1 MNISI
6 FSINPPPVDKPFRV
20 FFTGGGFL
28 TRDGR
33 LTYDFHSAMIFYSA
47 DEFNSLDQE
56 IYYRLVYDVIG
67 PLNSDSFFVL
77 SSFKA
82 NIFVQFI

>member
-1 MNISI
+1 MKINILSI
-6 FSINPPPVDKPFRV
+6 SSPPVDKPFRV

-47 DEFNSLDQE
+47 DEFNFLDQD
-56 IYYRLVYDVIG
+56 IYYDLVYDVIG

-77 SSFKA
+77 SSFEA
-82 NIFVQFI
+82 DIFVQFI